1 MIFRHT
7 CNEGPVDTCAF
18 LWIIAS
24 SDRLG
29 GNARNYISDL
39 NNELFLSVA
48 SLWEIAIKASLGK
61 LELLRPFEQLIPD
74 QLEKNAIDILPIEI
88 PHLSEMMK
96 RPFHH
101 RDPFDRL
108 IIAQSVFE
116 KLPIISND
124 AAFQHYAV
132 DLIW

>member
-1 MIFRHT
+1 MRALL
-7 CNEGPVDTCAF
+7 DTSAF

-29 GNARNYISDL
+29 VNARNYISDL

-48 SLWEIAIKASLGK
+48 SLWEIAIKTSLGK
-61 LELLRPFEQLIPD
+61 LELLKPFEQLIPD
-74 QLEKNAIDILPIEI
+74 QLEKSAIDILPIEI
-88 PHLSEMMK
+88 SHLSEMMGLA
-96 RPFHH
+96 FHH

-108 IIAQSVFE
+108 IIAQGISE

-124 AAFQHYAV
+124 AAFRKYSV